1 MTKKTKRGTS
11 KTSKNRKKEF
21 EIVEVF
27 RDKMARSLS
36 RNLAQ
41 TQEDA
46 KRWHNTTGQ
55 TELQALASR
64 ITVALFGNG
73 KELR

>member
-1 MTKKTKRGTS
+1 
-11 KTSKNRKKEF
+11 
-21 EIVEVF
+21 VEVF

-41 TQEDA
+41 TREDA
-46 KRWHNTTGQ
+46 KRWHSTTGQ
-55 TELQALASR
+55 AELQALANR

>member
-1 MTKKTKRGTS
+1 MTKKIKKRTS
-11 KTSKNRKKEF
+11 KTNRNPKKEF
-21 EIVEVF
+21 QIVEVL

-46 KRWHNTTGQ
+46 KRWHCTEGQ
-55 TELQALASR
+55 AELQALVNR
-64 ITVALFGNG
+64 ITIALFGG
-73 KELR
+73 EKGPR

>member
-1 MTKKTKRGTS
+1 MTKKTKRGTP
-11 KTSKNRKKEF
+11 KTNRKPKKEF

-46 KRWHNTTGQ
+46 KRWHSTTGQ
-55 TELQALASR
+55 AELQALASR

>member
-1 MTKKTKRGTS
+1 MTKKTKRGTP
-11 KTSKNRKKEF
+11 KTNRNPKKKF

-46 KRWHNTTGQ
+46 KRWHCTEGQ
-55 TELQALASR
+55 AELQALANR
-64 ITVALFGNG
+64 ITIALFGNG

>member
-1 MTKKTKRGTS
+1 MTKKPNRGTP
-11 KTSKNRKKEF
+11 KTNRNPKKEF

-46 KRWHNTTGQ
+46 KRWHSTTGQ
-55 TELQALASR
+55 AELQALASR